1 MGRLTV
7 EKWISPDYFSRSLM
21 DCLEK
26 QVKTGRMTWIASR
39 HVCMLIELSYSFNQ
53 FTKSKTWN
61 YTLYL
66 IRYDNAKICVVIT
79 SKVCKLKN
87 SESAKY
93 FGLTSEGAQTFEGAK
108 VFADFRFE
116 SLYRYYLQS
125 LQTSDE
131 SLKLKVL
138 LKVSRLDWAFLN
150 PFEKWHHASGFI

>member
-1 MGRLTV
+1 MHDAIFRMDLRMPNQVLRLST
-7 EKWISPDYFSRSLM
+7 
-21 DCLEK
+21 
-26 QVKTGRMTWIASR
+26 
-39 HVCMLIELSYSFNQ
+39 ELS
-53 FTKSKTWN
+53 
-61 YTLYL
+61 
-66 IRYDNAKICVVIT
+66 I
-79 SKVCKLKN
+79 
-87 SESAKY
+87 
-93 FGLTSEGAQTFEGAK
+93 QTFGAK